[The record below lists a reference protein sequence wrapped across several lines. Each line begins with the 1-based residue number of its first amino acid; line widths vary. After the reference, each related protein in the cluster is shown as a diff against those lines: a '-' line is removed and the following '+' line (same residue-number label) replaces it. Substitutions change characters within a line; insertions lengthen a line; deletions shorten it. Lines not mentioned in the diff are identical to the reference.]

1 MSEYLNV
8 VVPEERGG
16 IPPALVAL
24 VALAAIVA
32 AGLSVSGQL
41 PRFAVIQTTSMV
53 PTLVPGDV
61 VMITKVDPMSIDVG
75 DVIAFNLVAYE
86 VDEQGRPIDM
96 KGIKITVHR
105 VIERKMINGRLYF
118 RTQGDNNPV
127 PDPWLVPASGVLGK
141 AEKVASLGTFGLVLT
156 NPIGRVFVIMIM
168 LSSLVL
174 LGSTMWSYSKGI
186 REDLENYL

>member
-8 VVPEERGG
+8 VIPEERGG
-16 IPPALVAL
+16 ISPALVAL
-24 VALAAIVA
+24 IALAAIVA

-61 VMITKVDPMSIDVG
+61 VMITKADPMSIDVG
-75 DVIAFNLVAYE
+75 DIIAFNLVAYE

-105 VIERKMINGRLYF
+105 VIERKIINGRLYF

-156 NPIGRVFVIMIM
+156 NPVGRVFVIIMM

-174 LGSTMWSYSKGI
+174 LGSTIWSYNKGI
-186 REDLENYL
+186 REDLEHYL

>member
-8 VVPEERGG
+8 VIPEERGG

-24 VALAAIVA
+24 IALAAIVA

-61 VMITKVDPMSIDVG
+61 VMITKADPMSIDVG
-75 DVIAFNLVAYE
+75 DIIAFNLVAYE

-105 VIERKMINGRLYF
+105 VIERKIINGRLYF

-156 NPIGRVFVIMIM
+156 NPVGRVFVIMIM

-174 LGSTMWSYSKGI
+174 LGSTIWSYNKGI
-186 REDLENYL
+186 REDLEHYL

>member
-8 VVPEERGG
+8 VIPEERGS

-24 VALAAIVA
+24 IALAAIVA

-75 DVIAFNLVAYE
+75 DIIAFNLVAYE

-105 VIERKMINGRLYF
+105 VIERKIINGRLYF

-156 NPIGRVFVIMIM
+156 NPIGRIFVIMIM

-174 LGSTMWSYSKGI
+174 LGSTIWSYSRGI

>member
-8 VVPEERGG
+8 VIPEERGG
-16 IPPALVAL
+16 ISPALVAL
-24 VALAAIVA
+24 MALAAIVA

-61 VMITKVDPMSIDVG
+61 VMITKADPMSIDVG
-75 DVIAFNLVAYE
+75 DIIAFNLVAYE

-96 KGIKITVHR
+96 KGIEITVHR
-105 VIERKMINGRLYF
+105 VIERKIINGRLYF

-156 NPIGRVFVIMIM
+156 NPVGRVFVIIMM

-174 LGSTMWSYSKGI
+174 LGSTIWSYSKGI
-186 REDLENYL
+186 REDLEHYL

>member
-8 VVPEERGG
+8 VIPEERGG
-16 IPPALVAL
+16 ISPALVAL
-24 VALAAIVA
+24 IALAAIVA

-61 VMITKVDPMSIDVG
+61 VMITKADPMSIDVG
-75 DVIAFNLVAYE
+75 DIIAFNLAAYE

-105 VIERKMINGRLYF
+105 VIERKIINGRLYF

-156 NPIGRVFVIMIM
+156 NPVGRVFVIIMM

-174 LGSTMWSYSKGI
+174 LGSTIWSYNKGI
-186 REDLENYL
+186 REDLEHYL

>member
-8 VVPEERGG
+8 VIPEERGG
-16 IPPALVAL
+16 ISPALVAL
-24 VALAAIVA
+24 IALAAIVA

-61 VMITKVDPMSIDVG
+61 VMITKADPMSIDVG
-75 DVIAFNLVAYE
+75 DIIAFNLAAYE

-105 VIERKMINGRLYF
+105 VIERKIINGRLYF

-156 NPIGRVFVIMIM
+156 NPVGRVFVIMIM

-174 LGSTMWSYSKGI
+174 LGSTIWSYNKGI
-186 REDLENYL
+186 REDLEHYL